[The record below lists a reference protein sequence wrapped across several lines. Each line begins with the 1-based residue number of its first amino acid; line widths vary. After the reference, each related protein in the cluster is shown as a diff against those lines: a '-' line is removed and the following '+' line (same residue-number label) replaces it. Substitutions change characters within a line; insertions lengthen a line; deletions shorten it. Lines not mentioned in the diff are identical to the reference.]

1 MYDIIKELRV
11 WPHARFHA
19 QTAANFYELA
29 YVVERTADG
38 VKIPA
43 IRTGDRELGPIIAVT
58 GGGGIRWDF
67 GPRRKLGLT
76 FNGDVVYTRFLN
88 HLFVKERVGLFG
100 ALGFDAEFE

>member
-1 MYDIIKELRV
+1 M
-11 WPHARFHA
+11 
-19 QTAANFYELA
+19 
-29 YVVERTADG
+29 VERTADG